1 MSMDTIVQCVCGH
14 HVGLNE
20 LLAHGFVMVGETPA
34 HVYLKY
40 RCAACGHEGV
50 ELLDYDTWNAMMKE
64 LAAPV
69 EEISALVGLGPIR
82 AEEMLEFAEEL
93 AQVTDDHFAELYS
106 I

>member
-1 MSMDTIVQCVCGH
+1 MSMDTVVQCVCGH

-50 ELLDYDTWNAMMKE
+50 ELLDYDTWNAMMKQPDPLTE
-64 LAAPV
+64 DANVPA
-69 EEISALVGLGPIR
+69 GLGPIR
-82 AEEMLEFAEEL
+82 AGEMLNFTRDL
-93 AQVTDDHFAELYS
+93 ALVTDDHFAELYS
-106 I
+106 T